1 MCLVFSDGKTCCFSP
16 FTSTSVFFSSQ
27 LANTGGPWL
36 VILHE
41 QHECRTCNLWEF
53 VKEFVK
59 FKTSIVSIYEY

>member
-1 MCLVFSDGKTCCFSP
+1 MLLLPLYLNQRV
-16 FTSTSVFFSSQ
+16 FSSQ